1 MSPQRKKAEAKGKM
15 TRFSDLHMK
24 QFKSMDSIANHP
36 SAFRADPSRFKP
48 VVGPSLKKSPSK
60 PDLAKP
66 EPNSLKRTQ
75 SKVDIAESSAKAA
88 GGLKRTQSKM
98 DMTEG
103 SKIPPTPL
111 KRTQSKM
118 DLSGSSLPRS
128 QSSVRMVPPARDGRP
143 ASREGNGERNPT
155 AKRVKRT
162 EADDAATT
170 RPVSRESQP
179 EASKAGGATPARKI
193 TSQTALPRLA
203 ARLMTPTKSSIAR
216 SQSVKNLKTS
226 SMIPA
231 FAKSPSTNNLLK
243 SPSMNTLMESPSTN
257 NLAQTP
263 SAGNPFSPPG
273 NLGHL
278 QAMRDGARESIRKV
292 CRYVHAASLRS
303 LLTPTRR
310 ATTSSASVR
319 FFVLLAASSRMT
331 PRRSQRALTCLLHQW
346 TLTRLYLQFLP
357 QPQPRSTSTS
367 AVVLWSVH
375 HKTNWASLRRQ

>member
-60 PDLAKP
+60 P
-66 EPNSLKRTQ
+66 EPNKLKRTQ
-75 SKVDIAESSAKAA
+75 SKVDMTESSAKTA

-98 DMTEG
+98 DITEG

-118 DLSGSSLPRS
+118 DLTGSSLPRS
-128 QSSVRMVPPARDGRP
+128 QSSVRMVPPTRDGRP
-143 ASREGNGERNPT
+143 TSREGDADRNPT

-170 RPVSRESQP
+170 RPMSRESQP
-179 EASKAGGATPARKI
+179 EAPRPGHATPARKI

-216 SQSVKNLKTS
+216 SQSVKSLKTS
-226 SMIPA
+226 SMIPS
-231 FAKSPSTNNLLK
+231 FAKSPSTHNLTK
-243 SPSMNTLMESPSTN
+243 SPSMN
-257 NLAQTP
+257 NLVKSP

-278 QAMRDGARESIRKV
+278 QAMRDGARESMRKV
-292 CRYVHAASLRS
+292 CRFLDVY
-303 LLTPTRR
+303 
-310 ATTSSASVR
+310 
-319 FFVLLAASSRMT
+319 
-331 PRRSQRALTCLLHQW
+331 
-346 TLTRLYLQFLP
+346 QFK
-357 QPQPRSTSTS
+357 
-367 AVVLWSVH
+367 VI
-375 HKTNWASLRRQ
+375 TNIN

>member
-1 MSPQRKKAEAKGKM
+1 MYLRGAPGSLKDIRIFYSRSFTNSHAGTSEWSSTVDMSPQRKKAEAKGKM

-66 EPNSLKRTQ
+66 EPDKLKRTQ
-75 SKVDIAESSAKAA
+75 SKADMAESSAKAA

-98 DMTEG
+98 DLTESG

-118 DLSGSSLPRS
+118 DLTGSSLPRS
-128 QSSVRMVPPARDGRP
+128 HSSVRMVPPTRDGRP
-143 ASREGNGERNPT
+143 TSREGDGDRNPT

-170 RPVSRESQP
+170 RPVSRESKP
-179 EASKAGGATPARKI
+179 EAPTPAAANPARKI

-216 SQSVKNLKTS
+216 SQSVKNLKTTS
-226 SMIPA
+226 IPA
-231 FAKSPSTNNLLK
+231 FAKSPSTNNLMK
-243 SPSMNTLMESPSTN
+243 SPSLLKLPSTN
-257 NLAQTP
+257 NLSRTP
-263 SAGNPFSPPG
+263 SAGNTLSPPS

-278 QAMRDGARESIRKV
+278 QAMRDGARESMRKV
-292 CRYVHAASLRS
+292 CR
-303 LLTPTRR
+303 
-310 ATTSSASVR
+310 
-319 FFVLLAASSRMT
+319 SRHIF
-331 PRRSQRALTCLLHQW
+331 AIDH
-346 TLTRLYLQFLP
+346 
-357 QPQPRSTSTS
+357 
-367 AVVLWSVH
+367 
-375 HKTNWASLRRQ
+375 